1 MTSAENSLRYLSLC
15 ALWLGHNLRD
25 SNMEMTHKRSS
36 RRAGSRGF
44 SLLELLVSLAILSIV
59 MAVVMEGIKTVQVRN
74 TSTTNKVAL
83 TQESRQFMDQIL
95 RDLRQSGFPGLTM
108 FDPTTLTS
116 ATLCGSDT
124 GVACGLTSF
133 SATALTFEGDVD
145 GSGVSQVYIKLV
157 QDVSGTACTAVPC
170 VLERGTVLKSI
181 GGTPAYYT
189 ELTNVMNTNI
199 FTGYKYDGTAY
210 NAAGGDT
217 LSMIRNVGITLYV
230 QSTQSDADTSTYPE
244 ITMVSEA
251 RINNG
256 SQDQ

>member
-1 MTSAENSLRYLSLC
+1 
-15 ALWLGHNLRD
+15 
-25 SNMEMTHKRSS
+25 MEMTHNRSS
-36 RRAGSRGF
+36 RRSIARGF
-44 SLLELLVSLAILSIV
+44 SLLELLVSLAILSTV
-59 MAVVMEGIKTVQVRN
+59 MAVVIEGIRTIQVRN

-116 ATLCGSDT
+116 STNCNSDT

-133 SATALTFEGDVD
+133 SSSAITFEGDVD
-145 GSGVSQVYIKLV
+145 GSGVSQIYVKLV
-157 QDVSGTACTAVPC
+157 QDTTGAACTAVPC
-170 VLERGTVLKSI
+170 IVERGTVLKSV

-189 ELTNVMNTNI
+189 DLTNVMNTNI
-199 FTGYKYDGTAY
+199 FTAYKYDGTTY
-210 NAAGGDT
+210 NAANGDT

-256 SQDQ
+256 SEDQ